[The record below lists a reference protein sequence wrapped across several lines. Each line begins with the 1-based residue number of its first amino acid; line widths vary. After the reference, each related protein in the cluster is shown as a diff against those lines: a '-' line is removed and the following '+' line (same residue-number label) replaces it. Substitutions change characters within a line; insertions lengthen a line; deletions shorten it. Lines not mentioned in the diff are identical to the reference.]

1 MRNGISNAL
10 YTEFENLKQ
19 LHEDMLFSNASEY
32 ATKVVDEAMKNLFS
46 AYLFQ
51 VKEESECIKKEG

>member
-19 LHEDMLFSNASEY
+19 LHEDMLFSNAPDY
-32 ATKVVDEAMKNLFS
+32 TQKVVLEALHNLFS

-51 VKEESECIKKEG
+51 VKEESGTNV